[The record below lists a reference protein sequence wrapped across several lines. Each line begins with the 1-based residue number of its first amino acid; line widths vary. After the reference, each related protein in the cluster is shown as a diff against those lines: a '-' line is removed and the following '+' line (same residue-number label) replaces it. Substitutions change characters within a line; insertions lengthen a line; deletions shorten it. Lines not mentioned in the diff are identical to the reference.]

1 MILSGKADDA
11 DGLTPF
17 KEENAAWRNQTM
29 CIFKSFSCYKVVG
42 AIINRL
48 RIYGDFSGD
57 SCRSHSRITR

>member
-11 DGLTPF
+11 DGLAPF

-42 AIINRL
+42 
-48 RIYGDFSGD
+48 
-57 SCRSHSRITR
+57 